1 MALPPGGYQY
11 ARKFA
16 QMIVDDANGTDR
28 TLQRQIGPSG
38 LGNPCYHCLACE
50 LMEIPQTNV
59 KAGRENE
66 VMANW
71 VGSQSHTGMER
82 ILEAINTKAGRQ
94 LYIPERKVYVGDI
107 GPLQIRGT
115 ADCYDVEE
123 ETVVDWKFPRS
134 DFTIT
139 NARKGKIKQHY
150 QVQPHLYGLGYE
162 NEGYPVRNVCVMFFP
177 TTAKTPFEGIPYMV
191 PYDRGIAERALDIAR
206 GLYALMERDG
216 TEAAIRRFKR
226 DPECWDCARYAY

>member
-1 MALPPGGYQY
+1 MGLPAGGYEY
-11 ARKFA
+11 GRKFA

-38 LGNPCYHCLACE
+38 LGDPCYHCLACK
-50 LMEIPQTNV
+50 LMEIEQTN
-59 KAGRENE
+59 KKPGREDE

-71 VGSQSHTGMER
+71 VGTQAHAGMDR
-82 ILEAINTKAGRQ
+82 ILSSINAAAGRE
-94 LYIPERKVYVGDI
+94 LYRPEHKVYVGDI

-123 ETVVDWKFPRS
+123 QTVVDWKFPRS
-134 DFTIT
+134 DYTIN
-139 NARKGKIKQHY
+139 NARKGIIKPEY
-150 QVQPHLYGLGYE
+150 RVQPHLYGLGYE
-162 NEGYPVRNVCVMFFP
+162 NEGVPVKYVCVMFFP
-177 TTAKTPFEGIPYMV
+177 TTAKTPFEGIPYRV

-226 DPECWDCARYAY
+226 DPDCWDCSRYAF